1 MDEVSIFEIKKQ
13 ADNMIAAGAKWHFH
27 ILTPRCMFNG
37 RPQYAFVLEN
47 SSENKVFIHYSIQPQ
62 KELGEELVKKLH
74 GEKISENSNNDTQ
87 TELSEQEKKV
97 IAHAKTLTKE
107 NKDWHHHML
116 FPDCTFNESDGK
128 WLFVLES
135 EDVDDIYDLSYTK
148 EPKHLLQNIEPLFYE
163 KEK

>member
-1 MDEVSIFEIKKQ
+1 
-13 ADNMIAAGAKWHFH
+13 
-27 ILTPRCMFNG
+27 
-37 RPQYAFVLEN
+37 
-47 SSENKVFIHYSIQPQ
+47 
-62 KELGEELVKKLH
+62 
-74 GEKISENSNNDTQ
+74 
-87 TELSEQEKKV
+87 
-97 IAHAKTLTKE
+97 
-107 NKDWHHHML
+107 ML